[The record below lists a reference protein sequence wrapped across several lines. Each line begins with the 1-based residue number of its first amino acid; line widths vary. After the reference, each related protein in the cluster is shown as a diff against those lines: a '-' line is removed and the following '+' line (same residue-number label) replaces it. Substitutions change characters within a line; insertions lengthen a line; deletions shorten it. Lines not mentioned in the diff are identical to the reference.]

1 MVTLFT
7 LWTLLSA
14 FAVWEIYTAPR
25 IEDCNEDLGDW

>member
-25 IEDCNEDLGDW
+25 IEDYYENLADW